1 MCTLTSKL
9 PKTPSL
15 SSNLQEVRVYHSQQ
29 NLHCHSVMDSLSS
42 SVISPSGSEPSDRA
56 MSTEKLLRKSPRLC
70 NVNVTPGDCG
80 GERQASKK
88 LKIAGSAMQN
98 KGKGKGKA
106 VSFLVGDPV
115 PDEEAR
121 QRWPWRYEEKVRSFF
136 SLLFFFGLLWVCL
149 VGEGMWEKDGKEKD
163 KFEL

>member
-1 MCTLTSKL
+1 
-9 PKTPSL
+9 
-15 SSNLQEVRVYHSQQ
+15 
-29 NLHCHSVMDSLSS
+29 
-42 SVISPSGSEPSDRA
+42 

-136 SLLFFFGLLWVCL
+136 SLLFFFFWAFMGLFDRREN
-149 VGEGMWEKDGKEKD
+149 VGKGWERKG
-163 KFEL
+163 